1 MYRIVLV
8 ILLALALGSVAQA
21 DSVYKWVDAQGNV
34 HYSDHPHPG
43 SERLKLPKAQTYASP
58 VSATIP
64 MQTSLADTGPAPAR
78 TQISISSP
86 ADQAN
91 LWNVDSVT
99 VSASVSPALQEGDT
113 ITYTLDGQTEGPIT
127 SLSATFKNVPRG
139 QHSASAV
146 LHTSAGDIPA
156 KPVTFY
162 LHKHSILGKKPPL

>member
-86 ADQAN
+86 ANQAN

-99 VSASVSPALQEGDT
+99 VSEIGRAHV
-113 ITYTLDGQTEGPIT
+113 
-127 SLSATFKNVPRG
+127 
-139 QHSASAV
+139 
-146 LHTSAGDIPA
+146 
-156 KPVTFY
+156 
-162 LHKHSILGKKPPL
+162 